1 MPEPENGV
9 LLVTRNFPPLR
20 GGMERLN
27 QRMLAGLARHSHVAL
42 VGPRGCA
49 THAPPGA
56 AIAQVPAAPAW
67 RFLAGA
73 LPATWRMA
81 RRCRPRVV
89 LAGSG
94 LTAPFA
100 WMGARLVGARSAVY
114 LHGLDLVVPSHTYQW
129 LWLPFICRCDVAIV
143 NSGNTSQLAQERGV
157 LAGRIRV
164 VHPGTDLPQP
174 DPGARQRFRHLHGL
188 DDRPVLLSVG
198 RLTPRKGLAEFVR
211 DTLPLILARC
221 PDALLLVIG
230 HDASDA
236 LATGAGAASQRQRIL
251 DSAERAG
258 IEHAVRMLPPCDD
271 ATLSDAYR
279 AADVYVFPLH
289 EVPGDVEGFGMVA
302 VEAAAHGLPTVAH
315 RAGGVEDAVAQGQSG
330 LLVPAGDATA
340 FADAVLAVLD
350 LPPSEDK
357 MHAHASQFAW
367 DRFDREIAEALG
379 PAVNP

>member
-1 MPEPENGV
+1 MPEPSDGV

-27 QRMLAGLARHSHVAL
+27 QRMLAGLASRGHAAL

-56 AIAQVPAAPAW
+56 PVAQVAAAPLW

-81 RRCRPRVV
+81 RRYRPRVV

-100 WMGARLVGARSAVY
+100 WLGARLVGARSAVY
-114 LHGLDLVVPSHTYQW
+114 LHGLDLVAPSRVYQL
-129 LWLPFICRCDVAIV
+129 LWLPFIRRCDIAIA
-143 NSGNTSQLAQERGV
+143 NSSNTARLAQARGV
-157 LAGRIRV
+157 LVRRLRI
-164 VHPGTDLPQP
+164 VHPGTDLPRP
-174 DPGARQRFRHLHGL
+174 DPGARQRFRQVHGL
-188 DDRPVLLSVG
+188 DGQPVLLSVG

-211 DTLPLILARC
+211 DALPLILASR

-236 LATGAGAASQRQRIL
+236 LATGAGAVSQRQRIL
-251 DSAERAG
+251 GTARLAG
-258 IEHAVRMLPPCDD
+258 IEHAVRVLPPCDD
-271 ATLSDAYR
+271 ATLSEAYR
-279 AADVYVFPLH
+279 AADVHVFPLR

-302 VEAAAHGLPTVAH
+302 VEAAAHGLPTVAF
-315 RAGGVEDAVAQGQSG
+315 RAGGVEDAVIEEATGT
-330 LLVPAGDATA
+330 LVTANDHAA
-340 FADAVLAVLD
+340 FARTTLD
-350 LPPSEDK
+350 WLSLSLQPDVRARCEGA
-357 MHAHASQFAW
+357 AHRFAW
-367 DRFDREIAEALG
+367 VTFDEQLHALLD
-379 PAVNP
+379 